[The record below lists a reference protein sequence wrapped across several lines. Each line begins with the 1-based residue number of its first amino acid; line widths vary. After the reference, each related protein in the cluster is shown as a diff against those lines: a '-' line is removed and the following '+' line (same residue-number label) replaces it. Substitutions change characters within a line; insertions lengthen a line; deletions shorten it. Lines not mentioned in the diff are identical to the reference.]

1 MNETITHLRM
11 FPIFHSDIFYEM
23 TSNPP
28 LTISS
33 PLAEGYMEF
42 GHLSFLLNDNA
53 IYVAQ
58 LIPVTNSILKIS
70 DELDQLIL
78 AGPVNAN
85 ITFAEGDHTL
95 VFETT
100 TALTDSPDL
109 EIIGL
114 GSDDTV
120 VIAEHLLEE
129 IPAELIA
136 SDLPRTTTVSD
147 FVSASQVIIDVEAV
161 ILAADLT
168 EKVGADA
175 AGVIAF
181 ASDTEKMY
189 FDADGDFTDGV
200 VELIEF
206 TDGMPSIEVLATS
219 YVV

>member
-1 MNETITHLRM
+1 M
-11 FPIFHSDIFYEM
+11 
-23 TSNPP
+23 
-28 LTISS
+28 
-33 PLAEGYMEF
+33 G
-42 GHLSFLLNDNA
+42 
-53 IYVAQ
+53 
-58 LIPVTNSILKIS
+58 
-70 DELDQLIL
+70 LDM
-78 AGPVNAN
+78 
-85 ITFAEGDHTL
+85 
-95 VFETT
+95 
-100 TALTDSPDL
+100 
-109 EIIGL
+109 